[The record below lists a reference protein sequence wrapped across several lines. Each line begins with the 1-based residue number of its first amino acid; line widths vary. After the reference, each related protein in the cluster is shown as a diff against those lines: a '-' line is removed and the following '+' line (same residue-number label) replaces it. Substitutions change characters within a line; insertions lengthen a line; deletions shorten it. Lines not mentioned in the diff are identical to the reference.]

1 MTAKQGASDSSQR
14 VIDAQVH
21 LWEPDSPSRPWKKLL
36 TPRRGGGWDDPVT
49 AEVAI
54 AAMDAVGVDVI
65 VAVVPTLYD
74 DANYAIEASRRFP
87 DRIFVVPHISINTPD
102 LDFVIATYAAQPEV
116 VAMRVSLGLTD
127 KRDFERYRQGKYA
140 ALFTA
145 AERVGLP
152 IMLWVSGNLAEACPI
167 ARDYPHLQFV
177 IDHMGMLQPPRV
189 DPGAAP
195 FASLPDLLALA
206 ALPNVAVKLSG
217 VPSLSV
223 EAFPFSDLWPTLH
236 QVFRA
241 FGAERLMWGS
251 DFTQKRTLHSYA
263 DALGYIR
270 DTDQLSHSEKSQ
282 VLGSTAE
289 RLLRMRPA
297 TATV

>member
-1 MTAKQGASDSSQR
+1 MLSNQKTLGPALR

-49 AEVAI
+49 ADVAI
-54 AAMDAVGVDVI
+54 AAMDAVGVDAL

-74 DANYAIEASRRFP
+74 DANYALEASRRFP
-87 DRIFVVPHISINTPD
+87 ERIFVVPHISMKTPG
-102 LDFVIATYAAQPEV
+102 LDSVIETYAAQPEV
-116 VAMRVSLGLTD
+116 VALRVSMGLTD
-127 KRDFERYRQGKYA
+127 HRDFERYRQGQYA

-152 IMLWVSGNLAEACPI
+152 IMLWVSGNLAEAGPI

-206 ALPNVAVKLSG
+206 ALPNIAVKLSG

-223 EAFPFSDLWPTLH
+223 GPYPFSDLWPTLH